1 MNDTKTETE
10 TGSIRVERT
19 INAPAERIYNAFLD
33 RHAQAK
39 FSPPHGWVAHY
50 DKMEPKVG
58 GQFHGTFRS
67 LDGTMEHS
75 FGGTYLELEEF
86 TKIRL
91 SDQFDTE
98 AEEMDSVMETTIT
111 LEEVEGGTKTVVE
124 QTGIPAPIPPE
135 DAEAGWGQSLELLAL
150 LVEFDAGAGA
160 AADGQESD

>member
-1 MNDTKTETE
+1 MTGEPTTQDERE
-10 TGSIRVERT
+10 TGSIRVERFMK
-19 INAPAERIYNAFLD
+19 APAERIYKAFLD

-91 SDQFDTE
+91 NDQFDTD
-98 AEEMDSVMETTIT
+98 AEGMDSVMETTIT
-111 LEEVEGGTKTVVE
+111 LEEVEGGTKVVVE
-124 QTGIPAPIPPE
+124 QIGLPAAIPKE
-135 DAEAGWGQSLELLAL
+135 DAETGWSQSLELLAM
-150 LVEFDAGAGA
+150 LVEFDAEA
-160 AADGQESD
+160 